1 VVVVGANGAGKS
13 TMIKCLTGETIPT
26 LGSVWK
32 HPNLRVAYVAQ
43 HAFHHLEKHLDKS
56 PNEYIQ
62 WRYASGE
69 DKEAAEKQISKLT
82 EEEEKKMA
90 EKVTIDGVKFQV
102 EAVLARRKLKSSY
115 EYDVKFVGLGPD
127 KNQWLPRKWL
137 EDNGFGKMV
146 DQLDYKEAAMAGL
159 HSKPL
164 TAQNISKHL
173 KEVGLDEEFSLHS
186 RMRGLS
192 GGQKVKVVLGAAM
205 WNNPHM
211 LVLDEPT
218 NYLDRDSLG
227 AFSIA
232 IKDFGGGVLLITH
245 NAEFANAIC
254 SETWLVEDGRLNVSG
269 ESWTKDEKL
278 KEKEAAETFTDA
290 AGNVVKLTQKVKLS
304 KADMKKRIKA
314 RLKKAAANQE
324 LSDVEDWMEECCKEV
339 RARRRGTR
347 ARARAPNCSVV
358 SSRPPPL
365 THTQTHTHTHALTQQ
380 MGVELPQ

>member
-1 VVVVGANGAGKS
+1 
-13 TMIKCLTGETIPT
+13 M
-26 LGSVWK
+26 
-32 HPNLRVAYVAQ
+32 
-43 HAFHHLEKHLDKS
+43 EKHLDKS

-62 WRYASGE
+62 WRYCSGE
-69 DKEAAEKQISKLT
+69 DKEAADKQASKAT

-102 EAVLARRKLKSSY
+102 EQLMGRRKLKSSFEY
-115 EYDVKFVGLGPD
+115 EVKFVGLGID

-137 EDNGFGKMV
+137 EDQGFGKMV
-146 DQLDYKEAAMAGL
+146 DALDYKEAALAGL
-159 HSKPL
+159 HAKPL
-164 TAQNISKHL
+164 TAQNIIKHL
-173 KEVGLDEEFSLHS
+173 KEVGLEEEFSMHS

-232 IKDFGGGVLLITH
+232 IKDFEGGVLLITH

-254 SETWLVEDGRLNVSG
+254 TETWLVENGKLNVSG
-269 ESWTKDEKL
+269 DSWTKDEKI
-278 KEKEAAETFTDA
+278 KEKESVTEITDA
-290 AGNVVKLTQKVKLS
+290 AGNVIKIAQKVKIS

-314 RLKKAAANQE
+314 RLKKASAGQE
-324 LSDVEDWMEECCKEV
+324 LSDVEDWMEECCKG
-339 RARRRGTR
+339 A
-347 ARARAPNCSVV
+347 
-358 SSRPPPL
+358 
-365 THTQTHTHTHALTQQ
+365 
-380 MGVELPQ
+380 

>member
-1 VVVVGANGAGKS
+1 
-13 TMIKCLTGETIPT
+13 
-26 LGSVWK
+26 VWK

-43 HAFHHLEKHLDKS
+43 HAFHHMEKHLDKS

-69 DKEAAEKQISKLT
+69 DKEAADKQASKVT

-90 EKVTIDGVKFQV
+90 EKVTIDGQKFQV
-102 EAVLARRKLKSSY
+102 EQVMARRKLKSSFEY
-115 EYDVKFVGLGPD
+115 EVKFVGLGID

-146 DQLDYKEAAMAGL
+146 DALDYKEAAMAGL
-159 HSKPL
+159 HAKPL
-164 TAQNISKHL
+164 TAQNIVKHL
-173 KEVGLDEEFSLHS
+173 KEVGLEEEFSLHS

-232 IKDFGGGVLLITH
+232 IKDFEGGVLLITH

-254 SETWLVEDGRLNVSG
+254 SETWLVENGRLNVSG
-269 ESWTKDEKL
+269 DSWTKDEKI
-278 KEKEAAETFTDA
+278 KEKEAAEEFTDA
-290 AGNVVKLTQKVKLS
+290 AGNVIKIAQKVKVS
-304 KADMKKRIKA
+304 KADMKKRIKS
-314 RLKKAAANQE
+314 RLKKSGLGQE
-324 LSDVEDWMEECCKEV
+324 LSDVEEGIREQMEECCK
-339 RARRRGTR
+339 
-347 ARARAPNCSVV
+347 V
-358 SSRPPPL
+358 SSSCGWMVGCLAWWPLVPCAPPFPAFVA
-365 THTQTHTHTHALTQQ
+365 HRISTHTH
-380 MGVELPQ
+380 PY